1 MDSEKNKVNEN
12 LNDTSDK
19 HEVNQKENKI
29 NSKSKKKALSKLKKE
44 MKLRIKEIEA
54 GDDDLPEGRISKR
67 NRKSW
72 NIVTLI
78 LSIIISMGL
87 VFLPSYYD
95 NRLISSRINLP
106 FIWDY
111 SDGLSQFEIQIFA
124 ALAITIFLIIKLS
137 QKRIRDKIKAV
148 FNYLKILVIT
158 LSSSILI
165 CLILS
170 FLSGRNYTFI
180 NLETP
185 FIWTFKHGF
194 NELGIQIFLVIL
206 SIIFILIQL
215 SQEQN
220 RIKIK
225 VFIQYLVAKFWILL
239 NWILELLTVI
249 YHKTYPILKKIQ
261 KILQVWTNN
270 LPGVS
275 QKSIGWIQEKSK
287 RFSKLIIVYSQNIRK
302 YAKRQ
307 MILFG
312 NGINIS
318 RKNNSDIEI
327 KYKKS
332 ELIGVGGMANVYNSN
347 EVISGS
353 RVVWK
358 EAASSRIN
366 PLPEVNRR
374 LLDESEILSNLDH
387 PRIPKH
393 IDSGEIQNDNGE
405 NVVVM
410 IMEFIEGRSL
420 KDDIETLAK
429 LGKGFD
435 SNEAIE
441 IISKICQSLEYMA
454 DLEVPVYHR
463 DIKPANIIIEN
474 NRGPILIDFGLAK
487 GVDAGSDMSLSQGLS
502 EGWSPP
508 ERRDGISGGF
518 TDVYSLG
525 QTLWQML
532 TGERPF
538 HALTKDEITEKL
550 VERNHPEWVAE
561 VILASAQR
569 YDRRIQSVF
578 EFRMR
583 LENEGN
589 YQE

>member
-1 MDSEKNKVNEN
+1 VDSEKNKVNEN

-54 GDDDLPEGRISKR
+54 GDDNLPEGRISKR

-239 NWILELLTVI
+239 NWILELLTLI

-366 PLPEVNRR
+366 SLPEVNRR

-393 IDSGEIQNDNGE
+393 IDSEKFK
-405 NVVVM
+405 M
-410 IMEFIEGRSL
+410 IMV
-420 KDDIETLAK
+420 K
-429 LGKGFD
+429 
-435 SNEAIE
+435 
-441 IISKICQSLEYMA
+441 
-454 DLEVPVYHR
+454 
-463 DIKPANIIIEN
+463 
-474 NRGPILIDFGLAK
+474 
-487 GVDAGSDMSLSQGLS
+487 
-502 EGWSPP
+502 
-508 ERRDGISGGF
+508 
-518 TDVYSLG
+518 
-525 QTLWQML
+525 ML
-532 TGERPF
+532 
-538 HALTKDEITEKL
+538 L
-550 VERNHPEWVAE
+550 
-561 VILASAQR
+561 
-569 YDRRIQSVF
+569 
-578 EFRMR
+578 
-583 LENEGN
+583 
-589 YQE
+589 

>member
-1 MDSEKNKVNEN
+1 M
-12 LNDTSDK
+12 
-19 HEVNQKENKI
+19 
-29 NSKSKKKALSKLKKE
+29 
-44 MKLRIKEIEA
+44 
-54 GDDDLPEGRISKR
+54 
-67 NRKSW
+67 
-72 NIVTLI
+72 
-78 LSIIISMGL
+78 
-87 VFLPSYYD
+87 
-95 NRLISSRINLP
+95 
-106 FIWDY
+106 
-111 SDGLSQFEIQIFA
+111 
-124 ALAITIFLIIKLS
+124 
-137 QKRIRDKIKAV
+137 
-148 FNYLKILVIT
+148 
-158 LSSSILI
+158 
-165 CLILS
+165 
-170 FLSGRNYTFI
+170 
-180 NLETP
+180 
-185 FIWTFKHGF
+185 
-194 NELGIQIFLVIL
+194 
-206 SIIFILIQL
+206 
-215 SQEQN
+215 
-220 RIKIK
+220 
-225 VFIQYLVAKFWILL
+225 
-239 NWILELLTVI
+239 
-249 YHKTYPILKKIQ
+249 
-261 KILQVWTNN
+261 
-270 LPGVS
+270 
-275 QKSIGWIQEKSK
+275 
-287 RFSKLIIVYSQNIRK
+287 VYSQNIKK

-420 KDDIETLAK
+420 KDDIDTFLK
-429 LGKGFD
+429 MNRTFTIQ
-435 SNEAIE
+435 EAIKTIQE
-441 IISKICQSLEYMA
+441 TCEPLEYMA
-454 DLEVPVYHR
+454 DLDIPVYHR

-538 HALTKDEITEKL
+538 HALSKDEITEKL